1 MVSYQIDCTNQ
12 QWHDGLNSLARMYS
26 GAVSDFFSQAVISF
40 LLGQRNL
47 SVFSE
52 FLETLQ
58 SSEASSLIRL
68 SRVRTAASK
77 SLIKNAQLTQ
87 LVEICSSRVLSAGES
102 RLHGW
107 TLLSPEVNNTK
118 IGTKL
123 EEKIV
128 ILVRKP

>member
-1 MVSYQIDCTNQ
+1 MAITLTF

-40 LLGQRNL
+40 LLGHRNL

-77 SLIKNAQLTQ
+77 CPLP
-87 LVEICSSRVLSAGES
+87 VRLS
-102 RLHGW
+102 
-107 TLLSPEVNNTK
+107 
-118 IGTKL
+118 IG
-123 EEKIV
+123 
-128 ILVRKP
+128 